1 MTPRFTKA
9 ITLAAEAHEGQERKG
24 TGRILIIRKELE
36 MENNSKD
43 APEKTGNGYE
53 YDCDGGK
60 PSESYMKW
68 MAEKAK
74 EYATKQDGVAN
85 QKQAHPT

>member
-1 MTPRFTKA
+1 
-9 ITLAAEAHEGQERKG
+9 
-24 TGRILIIRKELE
+24 

-74 EYATKQDGVAN
+74 EHAAKQDSAES
-85 QKQAHPT
+85 QKQAHPA